1 MATTA
6 RIEVGP
12 DGPLRAIQG
21 LLVQLLEQ
29 NEATAVLTPRH
40 MPLKGTVMPA
50 LISDPAEMDQADPL
64 SPAFPLNAA
73 KMVSRL
79 TKGSGGKPVAA
90 VLRPCEIRAFIELV
104 KLNQGSMDNVLL
116 VGVDC
121 MGALTNIDNQQYSTQ
136 GEPKAMSE
144 LFMRQAL
151 EGQTEMSGFTV
162 AKACQACE
170 HPVPEGADLILGLFG
185 SDPGKEIQLIANT
198 ARGEGI
204 LTRMNYSDA
213 PINGAR
219 DKAISQAIAKRE
231 AFRDAM
237 FEVTRAATDTLSGLA
252 EHLSSCINCYNCRAA
267 CPVCYCKECV
277 FLTDVFDYK
286 PDQYI
291 GWAEKHGS
299 LKMPTDTVFFHLT
312 RLAHM
317 STSCVGCGQCS
328 NACPNNVPVMELFR
342 TVSHKTQQAFGYMP
356 GMNPDEAPPMTV
368 FREDEFAEVTGG
380 SH

>member
-1 MATTA
+1 MATIA
-6 RIEVGP
+6 RIEVGSQ
-12 DGPLRAIQG
+12 GPLAAIQG
-21 LLVQLLEQ
+21 FLTQLLEQ
-29 NEATAVLTPRH
+29 NEAAAVLAPRH

-50 LISDPAEMDQADPL
+50 LISDPAELAQADPL
-64 SPAFPLNAA
+64 SPAFPLNGA

-79 TKGSGGKPVAA
+79 TKGAGGRPVAA

-104 KLNQGSMDNVLL
+104 KLNQGRMDNVLL
-116 VGVDC
+116 IGADC
-121 MGALTNIDNQQYSTQ
+121 LGAMTNADTQ
-136 GEPKAMSE
+136 RYALGGEPMAQSVA
-144 LFMRQAL
+144 FMDAAL
-151 EGQTEMSGFTV
+151 AGKTEMDGVPV
-162 AKACQACE
+162 AKACRACE
-170 HPVPEGADLILGLFG
+170 HFVPEGADLILGLLG
-185 SDPGKEIQLIANT
+185 PDPKAEIQLIANT
-198 ARGEGI
+198 ARGEGV
-204 LTRMNYSDA
+204 LTRLGYSDA
-213 PINGAR
+213 QANGAR
-219 DKAISQAIAKRE
+219 DAAVKTLTETRI

-237 FEVTRAATDTLSGLA
+237 FEDTRQATASLSDLGQY
-252 EHLSSCINCYNCRAA
+252 LSSCVNCYNCRAA

-286 PDQYI
+286 PDQYF
-291 GWAEKHGS
+291 GWAEKHGA

-328 NACPNNVPVMELFR
+328 NACPNGVPVMELFR
-342 TVSHKTQQAFGYMP
+342 TVSHKTQSAFGYVP